1 MDIQENQDAD
11 QMTLVV
17 SGEVDL
23 DKSPQ
28 LRNKIT
34 SHLNENKNVAVDLSG
49 VSYID
54 SSGVSCLLEGMQL
67 SKKKDLVFELINVS
81 EAVMK
86 VLQLAHLDKILTI
99 RT

>member
-28 LRNKIT
+28 LRNNIT

-67 SKKKDLVFELINVS
+67 SKKKGVVFELINVS

-86 VLQLAHLDKILTI
+86 VLELAHLDKILTI

>member
-1 MDIQENQDAD
+1 MDIQENQNAD

-23 DKSPQ
+23 DQSPQ

-34 SHLNENKNVAVDLSG
+34 SHLNENKSVAVDLSG

-67 SKKKDLVFELINVS
+67 SKKKGVVFELINVS
-81 EAVMK
+81 GAVMK
-86 VLQLAHLDKILTI
+86 VLELAHLDKILII

>member
-23 DKSPQ
+23 DESPQ

-34 SHLNENKNVAVDLSG
+34 SNLNENKNVAVDLSG

-67 SKKKDLVFELINVS
+67 SKKKDIVFELINVS

-86 VLQLAHLDKILTI
+86 VLQLAHLDKILSI

>member
-1 MDIQENQDAD
+1 MDIQENQNVD

-67 SKKKDLVFELINVS
+67 SKKISATFRKT
-81 EAVMK
+81 K
-86 VLQLAHLDKILTI
+86 
-99 RT
+99 